1 MTKTLELKFSTSAGK
16 TKTMSVKDPILDL
29 SPTVAKQAMDKIIN
43 LNIFEVDGVNP
54 YAGRLSARYVER
66 ILTDIFETE

>member
-29 SPTVAKQAMDKIIN
+29 SPVVAQQAMDKIIN
-43 LNIFEVDGVNP
+43 LNLFEVDGVNP

-66 ILTDIFETE
+66 ILTDIFETK

>member
-1 MTKTLELKFSTSAGK
+1 MTKTLELKFSTSTGK
-16 TKTMSVKDPILDL
+16 TKTMSVKDPILNL
-29 SPTVAKQAMDKIIN
+29 SPEITQQAMDKIIN

-66 ILTDIFETE
+66 ILTDIFETK

>member
-29 SPTVAKQAMDKIIN
+29 SPETAQQAMDKIIH
-43 LNIFEVDGVNP
+43 LNMFDIDGVNP

>member
-16 TKTMSVKDPILDL
+16 TKTMNVKDPILDL
-29 SPTVAKQAMDKIIN
+29 SPTVAQQAMDKIIN
-43 LNIFEVDGVNP
+43 LNIFEVNGVNP
-54 YAGRLSARYVER
+54 YAGKLSARYVER